1 MSDNTSATLS
11 LGQLSPD
18 GYFRWDGVRWIYA
31 TSAPSTGGSPAMVVS
46 PKSAGLAVIASF
58 LLPGL
63 GSMING
69 EGGKGAAM
77 LVGFLVLQLL
87 FWMTIWF
94 LVGLI
99 FLPFI
104 LGLWVWG
111 MYDGYEGARRWNAS
125 HGIVS

>member
-1 MSDNTSATLS
+1 
-11 LGQLSPD
+11 
-18 GYFRWDGVRWIYA
+18 
-31 TSAPSTGGSPAMVVS
+31 MVVS